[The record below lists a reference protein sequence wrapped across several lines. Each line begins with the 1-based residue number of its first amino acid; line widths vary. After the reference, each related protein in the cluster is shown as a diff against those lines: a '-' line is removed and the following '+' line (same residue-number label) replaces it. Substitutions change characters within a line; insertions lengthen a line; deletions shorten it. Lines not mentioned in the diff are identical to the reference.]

1 MNNKSYTT
9 FLWVIAGAGLVL
21 TILPPILVF
30 TQSIAFGLHLTLMTI
45 GMVLWFGARIAIQAL
60 NDRQ

>member
-1 MNNKSYTT
+1 MKNKNYTT
-9 FLWVIAGAGLVL
+9 LLWIIASAGLVL

-45 GMVLWFGARIAIQAL
+45 GMVLWFGARIAIQVVD
-60 NDRQ
+60 DRQ